1 MQDFDIHFSMNG
13 MESELSQFKD
23 VQSQLFIEPQNSFDG
38 NETISV
44 NNVNVKDKNWVDT
57 LNQFTQEFKNLSDFK
72 TNEQIRAEKQQE
84 LAEKGTKYK
93 VLGMNPFVAIGLSFA
108 VIIGGSIV
116 LTKIKAG

>member
-1 MQDFDIHFSMNG
+1 